1 MDLKQAIE
9 IGKCL
14 SNGTRLEILEWLK
27 QPDANFPPN
36 TTNIPNSEG
45 VCLSFIYEKAGLSQS
60 TISNYLNGMVR
71 CGLLELKR
79 LGKWTYFKRNQK
91 TIDEY
96 FDFIK

>member
-1 MDLKQAIE
+1 MNIKQAIE

-14 SNGTRLEILEWLK
+14 SNSTRLEILEWLK
-27 QPDANFPPN
+27 QPDASFPQN

-45 VCLSFIYEKAGLSQS
+45 VCLTYIFEKSGLSQS
-60 TISNYLNGMVR
+60 TISNYLNMMEK

-79 LGKWTYFKRNQK
+79 QGKWTYFKRNQQ

-96 FDFIK
+96 IEFLR

>member
-1 MDLKQAIE
+1 MNLKQAIE

-27 QPDANFPPN
+27 QPEMNFPKN

-45 VCLSFIYEKAGLSQS
+45 VCLSFINEKAGLSQS
-60 TISNYLNGMVR
+60 TISNYLNSMER

-96 FDFIK
+96 LDFIK

>member
-1 MDLKQAIE
+1 MKLKQAIE

-27 QPDANFPPN
+27 EPEAAFPKN
-36 TTNIPNSEG
+36 TTNVPNSEG
-45 VCLSFIYEKAGLSQS
+45 VCSSFIFDKSGLSQS
-60 TISNYLNGMVR
+60 TISNYLNRMEK

-79 LGKWTYFKRNQK
+79 IGKWTYFKRNQN

-96 FDFIK
+96 IDFIK